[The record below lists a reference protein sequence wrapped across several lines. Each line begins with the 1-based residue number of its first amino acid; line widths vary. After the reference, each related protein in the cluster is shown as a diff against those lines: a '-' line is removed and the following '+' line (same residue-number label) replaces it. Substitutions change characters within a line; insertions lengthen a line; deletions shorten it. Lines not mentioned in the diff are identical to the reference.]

1 MFKKGKLDPREVILS
16 IEELYW
22 PLRSALIDHLVPNYK
37 QGSAVKFQ
45 LKNSRKEIQ
54 QKDCKQLEEQFK
66 ALTANLAKE
75 INRDPESLAEYSDSN
90 ERYGKVLKDKRPLL
104 RDILPFVQTARL
116 ILMIEDK
123 QNGIDRISDLF
134 RDSLSKD
141 NKNTKLPLRLL
152 EHELDEHLK
161 AKIQTRN
168 VILYWCRAMFQE
180 HKQQYREALKTW

>member
-1 MFKKGKLDPREVILS
+1 
-16 IEELYW
+16 
-22 PLRSALIDHLVPNYK
+22 
-37 QGSAVKFQ
+37 
-45 LKNSRKEIQ
+45 
-54 QKDCKQLEEQFK
+54 
-66 ALTANLAKE
+66 
-75 INRDPESLAEYSDSN
+75 
-90 ERYGKVLKDKRPLL
+90 
-104 RDILPFVQTARL
+104 
-116 ILMIEDK
+116 MIEDK